1 MGNGK
6 WEMENT
12 KRRQQG
18 LWQQWHA
25 AHTHTHKEWWRGWG
39 GGSGMLAK
47 KNFSAVKTN
56 LENLIKI
63 AKLWQLIKFSRT
75 RPTTQNGDQV
85 ESLKQATSQ
94 ATHHSPPVLLLLP
107 TCITPLPRPIIHLPL
122 CLADDKF
129 KFLNK
134 PKGNVE
140 KFTFA
145 FVSPKTGENIK
156 KNWNWS
162 PKRSCGS
169 AGRGLDLS
177 PSLAGSRKWRGR
189 QPADQPTNRTGELLL
204 LMFVDDAVDGCH
216 HHHRRHPDHHHHHR
230 QPRLT
235 MPGKVSPI

>member
-1 MGNGK
+1 MKKRHCKMENGK
-6 WEMENT
+6 WKTRSAGNKDFDNNDMQ
-12 KRRQQG
+12 R
-18 LWQQWHA
+18 
-25 AHTHTHKEWWRGWG
+25 THTLTHTKSGEESEGEAEG
-39 GGSGMLAK
+39 AVEGMLAK

-122 CLADDKF
+122 WLADDKF

-156 KNWNWS
+156 KKIGTEVPN
-162 PKRSCGS
+162 G
-169 AGRGLDLS
+169 AVAQRGED
-177 PSLAGSRKWRGR
+177 W
-189 QPADQPTNRTGELLL
+189 
-204 LMFVDDAVDGCH
+204 
-216 HHHRRHPDHHHHHR
+216 
-230 QPRLT
+230 
-235 MPGKVSPI
+235 I

>member
-1 MGNGK
+1 
-6 WEMENT
+6 MENT
-12 KRRQQG
+12 KRWQQG

-25 AHTHTHKEWWRGWG
+25 AHTPLTHTKSAEERERGKVG
-39 GGSGMLAK
+39 GMLAK

-75 RPTTQNGDQV
+75 RTTTQNGDQV

-94 ATHHSPPVLLLLP
+94 ATHHSTQPLLLLP
-107 TCITPLPRPIIHLPL
+107 TCHTPLPPRPITQLPL

-145 FVSPKTGENIK
+145 FVSPKNGGK
-156 KNWNWS
+156 KIGIEVPN
-162 PKRSCGS
+162 G
-169 AGRGLDLS
+169 
-177 PSLAGSRKWRGR
+177 
-189 QPADQPTNRTGELLL
+189 
-204 LMFVDDAVDGCH
+204 AVAQRDE
-216 HHHRRHPDHHHHHR
+216 DW
-230 QPRLT
+230 
-235 MPGKVSPI
+235 I

>member
-1 MGNGK
+1 
-6 WEMENT
+6 
-12 KRRQQG
+12 
-18 LWQQWHA
+18 
-25 AHTHTHKEWWRGWG
+25 
-39 GGSGMLAK
+39 MLAK

-75 RPTTQNGDQV
+75 RTTTQNGDQV

-94 ATHHSPPVLLLLP
+94 ATHHSPSSCSLHMQHPFALLP
-107 TCITPLPRPIIHLPL
+107 ITQLPL

-145 FVSPKTGENIK
+145 FVSPKNGRK
-156 KNWNWS
+156 KLELKSQTELWLSGTRIGFKPRPGWGAV
-162 PKRSCGS
+162 RGGGS
-169 AGRGLDLS
+169 NQS
-177 PSLAGSRKWRGR
+177 
-189 QPADQPTNRTGELLL
+189 TNRTGELLLL

-216 HHHRRHPDHHHHHR
+216 HHHHHHADHHHHR